1 MRFSFKPSFWFPI
14 AAIACGVNVVW
25 AWIAGRTG
33 PMAGPHAMGHAIA
46 ALAFGLWAAT
56 LRSQLRSE
64 QQPPGR
70 PELPEHL
77 EEIEAEMSNLRQQLI
92 ETQERLDFTE
102 RLLAQRENER
112 VKQDR

>member
-1 MRFSFKPSFWFPI
+1 MRFKPTFWFPI

-25 AWIAGRTG
+25 AWIAARSG
-33 PMAGPHAMGHAIA
+33 PMAGSHAVGHGLA

-56 LRSQLRSE
+56 LRSQLRLE
-64 QQPPGR
+64 AQPPAR
-70 PELPEHL
+70 AELPEH
-77 EEIEAEMSNLRQQLI
+77 IEALEAGMNNLRQELI

-102 RLLAQRENER
+102 RMLAQRLEADR

>member
-1 MRFSFKPSFWFPI
+1 MRFKPSFWFPI
-14 AAIACGVNVVW
+14 AVIACWVNVVW
-25 AWIAGRTG
+25 AWIAARTG

-64 QQPPGR
+64 PRPPVR

-77 EEIEAEMSNLRQQLI
+77 EELEAEMNNLRQQLI

-102 RLLAQRENER
+102 RLLAQRENDR